1 MILELL
7 NSVDEETLAKTELRF
22 DDFRNSIT
30 KFIIKYG
37 ASWADIVID
46 FEWHEELERILAD
59 QSLSENQ
66 KQCVKEM
73 IEKDTDL
80 FGCFNL
86 RTIQEAGEK
95 SVK

>member
-1 MILELL
+1 MKRIILELL
-7 NSVDEETLAKTELRF
+7 NSVDDKTLAKAESRF

-30 KFIIKYG
+30 KCIKKYG

-73 IEKDTDL
+73 IDKYPDL

-86 RTIQEAGEK
+86 RTIQE
-95 SVK
+95 